1 MSAMHITTCLN
12 EILKHLNLYV
22 LKIKQ
27 QMFRAGEWQQK
38 ILGLLVR

>member
-1 MSAMHITTCLN
+1 MFGMHITSCLN
-12 EILKHLNLYV
+12 EILKHLKLYV

-27 QMFRAGEWQQK
+27 QMFRADELQQK